1 MDDKRDE
8 AYRRSWNGGS
18 ASSWL
23 SPPDHGPLFLP
34 EKGTIISVAP
44 QGLYQVVNPGT
55 PPFIPAI
62 QEGLMTSIQTHEIML
77 LTHFNLGGVLLS
89 ELHRLG
95 ENRLANR
102 LNSLLRRF
110 DDRDLYHT
118 LIWLCWYDLMCAHSM
133 QPRLKS

>member
-1 MDDKRDE
+1 
-8 AYRRSWNGGS
+8 
-18 ASSWL
+18 
-23 SPPDHGPLFLP
+23 
-34 EKGTIISVAP
+34 
-44 QGLYQVVNPGT
+44 
-55 PPFIPAI
+55 
-62 QEGLMTSIQTHEIML
+62 MTSIQTHEIML

-133 QPRLKS
+133 QPWTEELKHKSHAELENWAMARKREKRELELMIDEYLLYAC

>member
-1 MDDKRDE
+1 
-8 AYRRSWNGGS
+8 
-18 ASSWL
+18 
-23 SPPDHGPLFLP
+23 
-34 EKGTIISVAP
+34 
-44 QGLYQVVNPGT
+44 
-55 PPFIPAI
+55 
-62 QEGLMTSIQTHEIML
+62 MTSIQTHEIML

-118 LIWLCWYDLMCAHSM
+118 LIWLCWYDLDVCPLHAA
-133 QPRLKS
+133 PTEELKHKSHAELENWAVARKREKRELELMIDEYLLYAC